1 MTSNLPNVGDWHV
14 TFAYTATDA
23 TVASFDCTITK
34 LSKYVS
40 PKIGDLEVSIPI
52 PNEAVGH
59 DAYKVLGGE
68 GKMSMYA
75 YRGNDLW
82 WGGFVD
88 STEIDSGGQIVP
100 VLTVHGASFEAYPD
114 RREIRH
120 DMDLDMD
127 QMAYAKF
134 VWDYIQIR
142 DRAGGNILVDTSN
155 TGVYS
160 GQNQAASIIRSD
172 IRTAGNLLK
181 DVANRIDG
189 FEWIIDCHVD
199 DTGMRH
205 RELVTGYP
213 TIGRP
218 NSDYVLNY
226 PGNALSYKI
235 SGDAL
240 AGAVSFQA
248 RGKAPTKTTTI
259 KGTGS
264 HAKYN
269 PVSRTTTIVSGSGTT
284 SSTTKE
290 PPIMSDEYTNDALI
304 AAGYTLTDA
313 TVDRSTIEDVSVL
326 NDWANLARSM
336 RSGPLVLPTATA
348 RMDGFNQAVLGS
360 NIRLR
365 ITDYPFPTGPNG
377 EPGWQGSARVIGYE
391 VNPGEYGTE
400 DVVSFTFENPYDKD
414 NMQRSPDDGYMPKAP
429 RPKPN

>member
-1 MTSNLPNVGDWHV
+1 MSNLPNVGDWRV
-14 TFAYTATDA
+14 EFAYTATDA

-34 LSKYVS
+34 LSRFVS
-40 PKIGDLEVSIPI
+40 PKIGDLQLSIPI
-52 PNEAVGH
+52 PNDAVGR
-59 DAYKVLGGE
+59 DAYRVLGGE

-75 YRGNDLW
+75 YRGDELW

-88 STEIDSGGQIVP
+88 HTEIDSGGQILP
-100 VLTVHGASFEAYPD
+100 TLTVSGASFEAYPD

-120 DMDLDMD
+120 DMSLDMD

-134 VWDYIQIR
+134 CWDYIQIR
-142 DRAGGNILVDTSN
+142 DRVGGNINVDTSEA
-155 TGVYS
+155 GVFS
-160 GQNQAASIIRSD
+160 GQDQKAEVLRSD
-172 IRTAGNLLK
+172 IRTVGNLLK

-199 DTGMRH
+199 DTGMR
-205 RELVTGYP
+205 RRTLVTGYP

-218 NSDYVLNY
+218 NGDYVLNY

-235 SGDAL
+235 TGDAL

-248 RGKAPTKTTTI
+248 RGKAPTKTSTV

-264 HAKYN
+264 RGVYN
-269 PVSRTTTIVSGSGTT
+269 PVTRTTKIVTGSKTNTT
-284 SSTTKE
+284 STKE
-290 PPIMSDEYTNDALI
+290 PPIMSDEFTNDALI

-313 TVDRSTIEDVSVL
+313 TVDRSNIEDVSIL

-336 RSGPLVLPTATA
+336 RSGPLVLPSATA
-348 RMDGFNQAVLGS
+348 RMDGFNQGILGAT
-360 NIRLR
+360 IRLR
-365 ITDYPFPTGPNG
+365 ITDWPFPTGPNG
-377 EPGWQGSARVIGYE
+377 EPGWEGSARVIGYE
-391 VNPGEYGTE
+391 VNPGEFGAE

-414 NMQRSPDDGYMPKAP
+414 NMQRSPDDNYMPKAP